1 MSAPPPLKRES
12 PTAIFAL
19 VAAVVVT
26 GTLYGGWRLS
36 VAVWMGYLA
45 GINLAAFLLYGY
57 DKAVAGGAKLRV
69 PESVLQGIALL
80 GGSPAAFLSQRLFRH
95 KTVKEPFQRA
105 FRLIIAAQILILG
118 LAMWVRVHPPAW
130 LPEGIRQVLSGR

>member
-1 MSAPPPLKRES
+1 MSAPPPSKRES

-19 VAAVVVT
+19 VAAVVVA
-26 GTLYGGWRLS
+26 GTLYGAWRLS
-36 VAVWMGYLA
+36 VAAWMGYLA

-57 DKAVAGGAKLRV
+57 DKAIAGGTKLRV
-69 PESVLQGIALL
+69 PEAVLHGTAFL

-105 FRLIIAAQILILG
+105 FRLTIAAQILILG
-118 LAMWVRVHPPAW
+118 LAVWVWVHPPAW
-130 LPEGIRQVLSGR
+130 MPEGIRRMLSGR